1 MKTLL
6 RTLTQIPAP
15 SGREDEL
22 RAAVQ
27 KMIQPYA
34 DEVRVDALGNL
45 IARKGPSIAKHSGQA
60 ALKNGKRIM
69 LAAHLDEIGLIVSH
83 VDSNGFARFSAL
95 GRLSPHRRVGA
106 RVKFLNDALGVI
118 GLERDAEGK
127 DRAPSLGKYFIDTG
141 ATSQKDSPVKIGDA
155 AVYDSNFLDLGSR
168 VASKCLDDRVGVALL
183 IESLRNLKYSPHEIY
198 YVFTVQEE
206 VGGRGAGPAAYGLDP
221 EIGLAVD
228 VTIASDAPNT
238 RAHNPIALGRGPA
251 IKIKDA
257 GVIAD
262 PRLVESLTRLAEK
275 NRIPHQFEVIESIGA
290 DARAMQITGMG
301 ARAGGLAIPL
311 RNLHSPSEMID
322 LRDAQD
328 TGRLLAAFLTDSKV
342 FAQHAVSA

>member
-1 MKTLL
+1 MKPLL

-22 RAAVQ
+22 RAVVQ
-27 KMIQPYA
+27 KMIQPHA

-45 IARKGPSIAKHSGQA
+45 IARKGKTA
-60 ALKNGKRIM
+60 KNGKRIM

-106 RVKFLNDALGVI
+106 RVKFLNGALGVI
-118 GLERDAEGK
+118 GLERDAEQK
-127 DRAPSLGKYFIDTG
+127 DRAPAIDKYFIDTG

-155 AVYDSNFLDLGSR
+155 AVYDSNFLDLGGR
-168 VASKCLDDRVGVALL
+168 VVSKCLDDRVGVALL
-183 IESLRNLKYSPHEIY
+183 IESLRNLKSGPNEIY

-228 VTIASDAPNT
+228 VTIASDAPNASE
-238 RAHNPIALGRGPA
+238 RNLIALGRGPA
-251 IKIKDA
+251 IKIKDSS
-257 GVIAD
+257 VIAD

-275 NRIPHQFEVIESIGA
+275 NRIPHQFEVIESIGT

-328 TGRLLAAFLTDSKV
+328 TGRLLAAFLRSTDL
-342 FAQHAVSA
+342 

>member
-6 RTLTQIPAP
+6 RILTQIPAP
-15 SGREDEL
+15 SGHEDAL

-45 IARKGPSIAKHSGQA
+45 IARKGKTA
-60 ALKNGKRIM
+60 KNGKRIM

-95 GRLSPHRRVGA
+95 GGFAPHRRVGA
-106 RVKFLNDALGVI
+106 RVKFLNGALGVI

-127 DRAPSLGKYFIDTG
+127 DRVPSLDKYFIDTG

-155 AVYDSNFLDLGSR
+155 AVYDSNFLDLGGR
-168 VASKCLDDRVGVALL
+168 VVSKCLDDRVGVALL
-183 IESLRNLKYSPHEIY
+183 IESLRNLKSGPHEIY
-198 YVFTVQEE
+198 YVFTAQEE

-328 TGRLLAAFLTDSKV
+328 AAQLLTVLLRAADL
-342 FAQHAVSA
+342 